1 MTCYLLWTTKEIK
14 GQTCLFNTITLL
26 SLGSH
31 SHLLASCRLCCDLHW
46 ACPAGSTAR
55 ATRETLWT
63 AEPQVTTGKPT
74 VHSRQGLRSVCTH
87 CSAHPRTLTSPL
99 LNPSRVTQRCSRW
112 SSQKQLLSPMAFNA
126 WQCPLAHASPVSGR
140 STKTS
145 TGLCSGTNRKNKCL
159 LDTGTTLHTLPR
171 EIPTPHCLTGLGSEQ
186 SFLFLPWGGGENGPL
201 ESVAAFPTQ
210 LHMHYGTVPLPQ
222 LWRTSQRELQLRRY
236 WQLRRSAWRVAIDT
250 GCHIRVNDLYPE
262 STLLVGFPLFS
273 PFHSL

>member
-46 ACPAGSTAR
+46 ARPADSTAW

-63 AEPQVTTGKPT
+63 AEPRVTTGKPT
-74 VHSRQGLRSVCTH
+74 VPSRQGLRSVCTH

-112 SSQKQLLSPMAFNA
+112 SSQKQSLSPMAFNA

-145 TGLCSGTNRKNKCL
+145 TGLCSGTNWKNKCL
-159 LDTGTTLHTLPR
+159 FDTGTTLHTLPR

-186 SFLFLPWGGGENGPL
+186 SFLFLP
-201 ESVAAFPTQ
+201 
-210 LHMHYGTVPLPQ
+210 
-222 LWRTSQRELQLRRY
+222 
-236 WQLRRSAWRVAIDT
+236 
-250 GCHIRVNDLYPE
+250 
-262 STLLVGFPLFS
+262 
-273 PFHSL
+273 